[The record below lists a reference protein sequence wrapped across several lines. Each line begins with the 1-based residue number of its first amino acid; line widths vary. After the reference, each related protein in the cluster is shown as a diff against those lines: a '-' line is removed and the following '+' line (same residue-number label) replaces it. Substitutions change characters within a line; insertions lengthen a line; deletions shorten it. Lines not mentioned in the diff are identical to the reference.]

1 MKYNL
6 DTIKRYL
13 LEKGNFLSDRLHE
26 IIGQIGVL
34 HNQLLENR
42 KIEDSKEVLEF
53 IKKYD
58 IDVQKHYLNLL
69 LQYYFQKNDLK
80 NLKELLLVGAKFDIR
95 FEDVKEAFLNIKSNE
110 QNVIEFLEDAVVF
123 IKEKIQEEDLKDIY
137 NYYKNNLQ
145 FQEFLNSTVEL
156 IKKNRYVCV
165 YCYFNPSSEYGK
177 FFLNSDLLNSL
188 KRDLPYLF
196 K

>member
-6 DTIKRYL
+6 DTIKKFL
-13 LEKGNFLSDRLHE
+13 LKRGNFLSDRLHE

-34 HNQLLENR
+34 HNHLLEDG
-42 KIEDSKEVLEF
+42 KIQNSKEVIEF
-53 IKKYD
+53 IKIYD

-95 FEDVKEAFLNIKSNE
+95 FEDVKEAFLNINTKDE
-110 QNVIEFLEDAVVF
+110 NVIEFLEDSVLF
-123 IKEKIQEEDLKDIY
+123 IKEKIQEKDLKDIY
-137 NYYKNNLQ
+137 DYYKNNLQ
-145 FQEFLNSTVEL
+145 LQKFLNSALEL

-165 YCYFNPSSEYGK
+165 YCFFNPNSEYGK
-177 FFLNSDLLNSL
+177 FFLNENLLISL

>member
-1 MKYNL
+1 M
-6 DTIKRYL
+6 
-13 LEKGNFLSDRLHE
+13 SDRLHE
-26 IIGQIGVL
+26 IIGEIGVL
-34 HNQLLENR
+34 HNQLLENK
-42 KIEDSKEVLEF
+42 KIEDSKEVLEV

-95 FEDVKEAFLNIKSNE
+95 FEDIKEAFLNIKSKDE
-110 QNVIEFLEDAVVF
+110 NVIEFLEDAVVF

-137 NYYKNNLQ
+137 NYYKNNVE
-145 FQEFLNSTVEL
+145 FQEFLNTTIEL

-165 YCYFNPSSEYGK
+165 YRFFNPDTQYGK
-177 FFLNSDLLNSL
+177 FFLNEDLLISL
-188 KRDLPYLF
+188 KRDLPYLL

>member
-1 MKYNL
+1 M
-6 DTIKRYL
+6 
-13 LEKGNFLSDRLHE
+13 SDRLHE

-34 HNQLLENR
+34 HNQLLENK
-42 KIEDSKEVLEF
+42 KIENALEVFEF
-53 IKKYD
+53 IKNHE

-95 FEDVKEAFLNIKSNE
+95 FEDVKEAFLNIKSE
-110 QNVIEFLEDAVVF
+110 DENVIEFMEDAVVF
-123 IKEKIQEEDLKDIY
+123 IKEKINEDDLKYIY
-137 NYYKNNLQ
+137 NYYMNNESLQ
-145 FQEFLNSTVEL
+145 GILNSSVEI

-165 YCYFNPSSEYGK
+165 YCFHNLQSVYGQ
-177 FFLNSDLLNSL
+177 FFLNEDLLASL

>member
-1 MKYNL
+1 M
-6 DTIKRYL
+6 
-13 LEKGNFLSDRLHE
+13 SDRLHE
-26 IIGQIGVL
+26 IIGEIGVL
-34 HNQLLENR
+34 HNQLLENK
-42 KIEDSKEVLEF
+42 KIEDSKEVLEV

-95 FEDVKEAFLNIKSNE
+95 FEDIKEAFLNIKSKDE
-110 QNVIEFLEDAVVF
+110 NVIEFLEDAVVF

-137 NYYKNNLQ
+137 NYYKSNVE
-145 FQEFLNSTVEL
+145 FQKFLNTTIEL

-165 YCYFNPSSEYGK
+165 YC
-177 FFLNSDLLNSL
+177 FF
-188 KRDLPYLF
+188 
-196 K
+196 